1 MSEPAAKRRKNEH
14 DPLDMQEMEYAV
26 AGFFAEPFLPFL
38 LPAEEEEEEHALL

>member
-26 AGFFAEPFLPFL
+26 ADFFAEPYLPL
-38 LPAEEEEEEHALL
+38 LVPEEEEEEHALL